1 MLSDNIVTTSDRNG
15 ETAMRGTRAVDVTLA
30 TVMAI
35 GLAMMH
41 PAEGRT
47 EEIVVSNYGV
57 TVNGMPYAVAK
68 ALGYFEEEGADVTGI
83 LSSSGGGTTIRNL
96 MGGDLAYGESS
107 LASIVAAAQQG
118 AELKIISGNA
128 HTVAEFYWIV
138 MPDSPI
144 RTVEDL
150 KGKRLGFTNPK
161 STSQA
166 LDILLLGRIGLG
178 QDDVELVKTGGFGPM
193 LVALEEGGIDAGP
206 VADPMYTKNKEKY
219 RVVVPAPEIMPPLT
233 NVVGVTTADAA
244 ENKGD
249 FIRAVVKARRRAVE
263 FIHDNPAEAAK
274 LIAPEY
280 KLDVEVTEEILRNL
294 IASEETSGVPYWG
307 PGDIRYEPMD
317 NMIQAQKDV
326 GALSGE
332 VDWAE
337 LVDESFLP
345 DDLKSTN

>member
-1 MLSDNIVTTSDRNG
+1 MSS
-15 ETAMRGTRAVDVTLA
+15 TRAARTAFFAAALA
-30 TVMAI
+30 
-35 GLAMMH
+35 LAVL
-41 PAEGRT
+41 PAQPRA

-68 ALGYFEEEGADVTGI
+68 ALRYFEEEGADVTGI

-96 MGGDLAYGESS
+96 LGGNLAYGETS
-107 LASIVAAAQQG
+107 LPSVVAAAQEG
-118 AELKIISGNA
+118 ADLKIISGNA

-144 RTVEDL
+144 KSLEDL

-161 STSQA
+161 STSEA
-166 LDILLLGRIGLG
+166 LDVLLLTQLGL
-178 QDDVELVKTGGFGPM
+178 QPEDVELVKTGGFGPM

-206 VADPMYTKNKEKY
+206 VADPMYTANKEKY
-219 RVVVPAPEIMPPLT
+219 RVLVPATEILPPLT
-233 NVVGVTTADAA
+233 NVVGVTTGEAA
-244 ENKGD
+244 ESKAE
-249 FIRAVVKARRRAVE
+249 FISAVLRARRRAVD
-263 FIHDNPAEAAK
+263 FIYANPDEAAK

-280 KLDVEVTEEILRNL
+280 KLDVDVTKQILVSL
-294 IASEETSGVPYWG
+294 IESTDAAGQPYWG

-317 NMIQAQKDV
+317 NMIQVQKDV
-326 GALSGE
+326 GALEGE

-345 DDLKSTN
+345 DDLKGTN